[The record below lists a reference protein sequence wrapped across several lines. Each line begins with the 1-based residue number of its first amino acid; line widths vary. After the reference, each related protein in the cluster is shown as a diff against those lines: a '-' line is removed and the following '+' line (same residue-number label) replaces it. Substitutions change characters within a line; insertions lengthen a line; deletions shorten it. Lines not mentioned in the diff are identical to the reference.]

1 MYPAQFEYHTPGT
14 VKEAL
19 DLLGRHKDD
28 AKLLAGGHSLLP
40 AMKLRLA
47 QPKHLVDLRKISG
60 LSGIKEEGGTLVIG
74 AMTTHYQVES
84 SSVVK
89 SKCPVLAAVAAQ
101 IGDPMVRNMGTIGGS
116 LAHADPAADYPAAI
130 IALGAEMVAEGP
142 KGKRTIKAD
151 DFFKGLL
158 TTALAEDEILTEVRV
173 PALAAKTGAAYMK
186 FPHPASRFAV
196 VGVAAVLSVDGGKV
210 GKASVGITGAGT
222 KAVRAKGVEAAI
234 TGKGADAGVHPGGG
248 REGGRRRRRAG
259 RSAGLGGV
267 QEPPAARVRQA
278 RDGGGRRGG
287 EVDSPGDPTAGPR
300 APRAASR
307 GALLWDPRP
316 DRGGGARGRPLPPH
330 GQAKLLL
337 EMRGQAHRA
346 PRGRGGT
353 EPPASIRSWW

>member
-14 VKEAL
+14 VREAL

-47 QPKHLVDLRKISG
+47 QPKHLVDLRKVSG
-60 LSGIKEEGGTLVIG
+60 LSGIKEDGGSLVIG

-84 SSVVK
+84 SPVVK
-89 SKCPVLAAVAAQ
+89 SKCPMLAAVAAQ

-173 PALAAKTGAAYMK
+173 PVMAGKTGAAYMK

-196 VGVAAVLSVDGGKV
+196 VGVAAVL
-210 GKASVGITGAGT
+210 A
-222 KAVRAKGVEAAI
+222 
-234 TGKGADAGVHPGGG
+234 P
-248 REGGRRRRRAG
+248 RRC
-259 RSAGLGGV
+259 
-267 QEPPAARVRQA
+267 
-278 RDGGGRRGG
+278 
-287 EVDSPGDPTAGPR
+287 
-300 APRAASR
+300 APRAWRPRSPARRPTRRPSR
-307 GALLWDPRP
+307 RRPRRRPRAWTSRPICRARSSTRATWSGSSPSGRWRRPPRP
-316 DRGGGARGRPLPPH
+316 
-330 GQAKLLL
+330 
-337 EMRGQAHRA
+337 
-346 PRGRGGT
+346 
-353 EPPASIRSWW
+353 